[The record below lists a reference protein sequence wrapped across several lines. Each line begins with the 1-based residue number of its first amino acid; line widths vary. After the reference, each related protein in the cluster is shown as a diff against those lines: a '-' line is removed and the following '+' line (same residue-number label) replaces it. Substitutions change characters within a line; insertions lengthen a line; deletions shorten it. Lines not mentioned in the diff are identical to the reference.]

1 MYCIVAAWSGENE
14 LIRWGTAAHTGRADD
29 RLIGREREAEEIHEV
44 LSEPDGPRLV
54 LVRGHC
60 V

>member
-1 MYCIVAAWSGENE
+1 MAAWSGENE